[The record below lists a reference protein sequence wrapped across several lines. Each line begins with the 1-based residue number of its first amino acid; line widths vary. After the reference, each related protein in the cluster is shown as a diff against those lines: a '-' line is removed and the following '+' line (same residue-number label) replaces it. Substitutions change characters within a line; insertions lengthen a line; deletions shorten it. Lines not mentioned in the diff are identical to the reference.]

1 MNDAPPNAS
10 APAALSRAQVR
21 TLALA
26 SLGGVL
32 EFYDFVIFVFFAGT
46 IGQLFFPPD

>member
-1 MNDAPPNAS
+1 MPPQSPDAETT
-10 APAALSRAQVR
+10 LSRAQVR